1 MNSVDVNTKTLTMY
15 KTYLHQ
21 QKTAFEYIDSFP
33 CTVTVSTVFSSGSS
47 TAKPSPRSTMES
59 FVASVKQ
66 LREEYKLTNIL
77 VKT

>member
-1 MNSVDVNTKTLTMY
+1 MNSVDVNTKILTMY

-33 CTVTVSTVFSSGSS
+33 CTVSTVFSSASS